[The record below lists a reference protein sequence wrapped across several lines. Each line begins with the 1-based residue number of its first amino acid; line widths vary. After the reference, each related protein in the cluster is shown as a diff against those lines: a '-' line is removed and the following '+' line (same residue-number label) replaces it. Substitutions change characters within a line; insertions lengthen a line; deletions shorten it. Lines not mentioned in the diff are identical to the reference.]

1 MNQEEEQLD
10 KAVVLL
16 NARLFGIVLGILFG
30 TGLFLVTNFLVLK
43 GGEHVGAHLGLL
55 ANFFPGYRVTFLG
68 SIVGF
73 CYAFVLGFLTG
84 GIIGSVYNKFAKV

>member
-1 MNQEEEQLD
+1 MNREEDQLD

-16 NARLFGIVLGILFG
+16 NAKLFGIVLGILLG

-43 GGEHVGAHLGLL
+43 GGKNVGAHLGLL

-68 SIVGF
+68 SLIGF
-73 CYAFVLGFLTG
+73 CYAFVLGFLMG
-84 GIIGSVYNKFAKV
+84 GMIGSVYNKFAKV

>member
-16 NARLFGIVLGILFG
+16 NAKLFGIVLGILLG

-43 GGEHVGAHLGLL
+43 GGEHVGAHLSLL

-68 SIVGF
+68 SLIGF
-73 CYAFVLGFLTG
+73 CYAFVLGFLMG
-84 GIIGSVYNKFAKV
+84 GMIGSVYNKFAKV

>member
-30 TGLFLVTNFLVLK
+30 TGLFLATNFLVLK
-43 GGEHVGAHLGLL
+43 GGKNVGAHLGLL

-68 SIVGF
+68 SIIGF
-73 CYAFVLGFLTG
+73 CYAFVLGFVTG
-84 GIIGSVYNKFAKV
+84 GMIGSVYNKFAKV

>member
-1 MNQEEEQLD
+1 MNQDEEQLD

-68 SIVGF
+68 SIIGF
-73 CYAFVLGFLTG
+73 GYAFVLGFLTG
-84 GIIGSVYNKFAKV
+84 GIIGAVYNKFAKV

>member
-1 MNQEEEQLD
+1 MNREEDQLD

-16 NARLFGIVLGILFG
+16 NAKLFGIVLGILFG

-55 ANFFPGYRVTFLG
+55 ANFFPGYQVTFLG

-84 GIIGSVYNKFAKV
+84 GIIGAVYNKFAKV

>member
-68 SIVGF
+68 SIIGF

>member
-1 MNQEEEQLD
+1 MNREEDQLD

-16 NARLFGIVLGILFG
+16 NAKLFGIVLGILLG

-43 GGEHVGAHLGLL
+43 GGEHVGAHLSLL

-68 SIVGF
+68 SLIGF
-73 CYAFVLGFLTG
+73 CYAFVLGFLMG
-84 GIIGSVYNKFAKV
+84 GMIGSVYNKFAKV

>member
-1 MNQEEEQLD
+1 MRD

-55 ANFFPGYRVTFLG
+55 SNFFPGYRVTFLG
-68 SIVGF
+68 SIIGF

>member
-84 GIIGSVYNKFAKV
+84 GMIGSVYNKFAKV